1 MEDIVCNSLNDLETV
16 ISKLRCYCSELVY
29 RGLPDHSYSLQTRI
43 EDKIRDKILANDA
56 VRKMIQL
63 FRNLLHKKG
72 LANEIYKDH
81 FQFSEPNNKNE
92 WFMLC
97 QAQHLG
103 IPTLLMD
110 WSIDWKKALFFSAFD
125 LHNQKKSGS
134 LWVFNVNGLTHN
146 DDILDSK
153 SIYCLDPYHYTG
165 EPRIIN
171 PSFELGSQG
180 FLAAN
185 RINYQDGRF
194 FLTSLRDSIE
204 PLENQ
209 GRFKSRLTKIIITP
223 ECKVDIWRNYSSPK
237 EVPLALSGLQGV
249 FEEKGNL
256 FKIYDHNF
264 FYGSIDEEILKTIN
278 SIRIT
283 EGFKVINT

>member
-1 MEDIVCNSLNDLETV
+1 MEVIVCNSLNDLETL
-16 ISKLRCYCSELVY
+16 ISKVRHYGSELVF
-29 RGLPDHSYSLQTRI
+29 RGLPDHSYSLKTRI
-43 EDKIRDKILANDA
+43 EDEIRDKTLSNEA
-56 VRKMIQL
+56 VRNMIQL
-63 FRNLLHKKG
+63 FRNLLVKKG
-72 LANEIYKDH
+72 LSNEIYKDH
-81 FQFSEPNNKNE
+81 FQFSEPNYKNE

-103 IPTLLMD
+103 VPTLLMD

-134 LWVFNVNGLTHN
+134 LWVFNVSGFTHN
-146 DDILDSK
+146 DDSLDSK
-153 SIYCLDPYHYTG
+153 SLYCSDPYQYTG

-194 FLTSLRDSIE
+194 FLTSLSDNIE

-223 ECKVDIWRNYSSPK
+223 ECKVDVCKKYSSPQV
-237 EVPLALSGLQGV
+237 VPWELSGLQGV
-249 FEEKGNL
+249 YTENDMW
-256 FKIYDHNF
+256 FKKFDHYF
-264 FYGSIDEEILKTIN
+264 FYGNISETLESIVNEVRK
-278 SIRIT
+278 S
-283 EGFKVINT
+283 EGFI

>member
-1 MEDIVCNSLNDLETV
+1 MEDMVCNSLNDLETV
-16 ISKLRCYCSELVY
+16 ISKLRCYGSELVF
-29 RGLPDHSYSLQTRI
+29 RGLPDHSFSLQTRI
-43 EDKIRDKILANDA
+43 ENKIRDKILANDA
-56 VRKMIQL
+56 VRKKIQL
-63 FRNLLHKKG
+63 FRNLLNKKG

-81 FQFSEPNNKNE
+81 FQFSEPNYKNE

-103 IPTLLMD
+103 VPTLLMD

-134 LWVFNVNGLTHN
+134 LWIFNVNGFTHN
-146 DDILDSK
+146 DDSLDSK
-153 SIYCLDPYHYTG
+153 SLYCSDPYQYTG

-180 FLAAN
+180 LLAAN

-194 FLTSLRDSIE
+194 FLTSLSDSIE

-223 ECKVDIWRNYSSPK
+223 ECKVDVCKKYSSPQ
-237 EVPLALSGLQGV
+237 EVPRVLSGLQAV
-249 FEEKGNL
+249 YEEKGKL
-256 FKIYDHNF
+256 FKKFDHNF
-264 FYGSIDEEILKTIN
+264 FYGDISETLESIVNEVRK
-278 SIRIT
+278 S
-283 EGFKVINT
+283 EGFI

>member
-1 MEDIVCNSLNDLETV
+1 MEVFVCNSFKEVETT
-16 ISKLRCYCSELVY
+16 IKQLRGPDKDFVF

-63 FRNLLHKKG
+63 FRNLLNKKG

-81 FQFSEPNNKNE
+81 FLFSEPNYKNE
-92 WFMLC
+92 WIMLC

-103 IPTLLMD
+103 VPTLLMD
-110 WSIDWKKALFFSAFD
+110 WSIDWKKALFFSVFD

-134 LWVFNVNGLTHN
+134 LWVFNVNGVTHN
-146 DDILDSK
+146 DDSLDSK
-153 SIYCLDPYHYTG
+153 SIYCSDPYQYTG

-171 PSFELGSQG
+171 PNFEMGSHG

-194 FLTSLRDSIE
+194 FVTSLNQSIE
-204 PLENQ
+204 PIENQ
-209 GRFKSRLTKIIITP
+209 DHFKGRLTRVIITP
-223 ECKVDIWRNYSSPK
+223 ECKFDLMEKYSSPQV
-237 EVPLALSGLQGV
+237 VPWLLSALQGV
-249 FEEKGNL
+249 YSENGM
-256 FKIYDHNF
+256 
-264 FYGSIDEEILKTIN
+264 
-278 SIRIT
+278 
-283 EGFKVINT
+283 